1 MSVLLKSDLLK
12 YFKFLA
18 GLAMVFAIASLIANQ
33 FKKTPPSVSNAPVDI
48 VSVAVTTDKVA
59 SSNPLT
65 MEASKFSGNPAMA
78 LPLDQLAESLAKK
91 LEKNPKDIAGWT
103 LLARSYAT
111 LGQKENSRKAFDK
124 AVTIA
129 PGDVNLRIVM
139 GETLMSGAQDKITPE
154 AKNYFL
160 MGESIDPKHPGVRYY
175 LALSDYQEGKHQEA
189 HDAWSQLLEETP
201 ADAPWHKKLEDKLA
215 EVALKLDTEPTQ

>member
-18 GLAMVFAIASLIANQ
+18 GLAAIFAISSLISNQ
-33 FKKTPPSVSNAPVDI
+33 FKKNPSSVSNAPVDI
-48 VSVAVTTDKVA
+48 VSVATTTDKVA
-59 SSNPLT
+59 PSNPFMAPSET
-65 MEASKFSGNPAMA
+65 FSGNPAMT
-78 LPLDQLAESLAKK
+78 LPLDQLTESLAKK

-124 AVTIA
+124 AVTFA

-139 GETLMSGAQDKITPE
+139 GETLMSAAQDKITPE
-154 AKNYFL
+154 AKKSFL

-175 LALSDYQEGKHQEA
+175 LALSDYQEGKLQEA
-189 HDAWSQLLEETP
+189 HDAWSQLLKETP
-201 ADAPWHKKLEDKLA
+201 ADAPWHIKLEKKLA
-215 EVALKLDTEPTQ
+215 EAALKLDAEPTQ